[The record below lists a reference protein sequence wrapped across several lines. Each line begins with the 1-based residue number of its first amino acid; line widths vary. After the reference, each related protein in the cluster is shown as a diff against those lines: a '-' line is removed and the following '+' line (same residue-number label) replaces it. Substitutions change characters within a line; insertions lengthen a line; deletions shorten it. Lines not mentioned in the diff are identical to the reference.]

1 MKCSTSNQI
10 KILIWFQLTLFHFI
24 LWYLHSKLRK
34 LGLVFF
40 MAWQQKQSS
49 SDVEVYLNLIQRT
62 AQHLNYGTKFLCKH
76 MGLDIF
82 SRQQSPH
89 LSGSTLWKCIMCFL
103 NISMWVGLGG
113 WPFSTYSGTPTSA
126 ICDLT
131 IQWGLRAIHWN
142 QDGRR
147 EQSGPWKG
155 FNRLGLEIYHSRPNS
170 TGQDSVTWPHPSAR
184 KAGEM

>member
-10 KILIWFQLTLFHFI
+10 KFLIWFQLNLFHFI

-40 MAWQQKQSS
+40 TAWQQKQSS

-62 AQHLNYGTKFLCKH
+62 AQHLNSGTKFLCKH

-82 SRQQSPH
+82 SRQLSPH

-103 NISMWVGLGG
+103 NISTWVGLGG
-113 WPFSTYSGTPTSA
+113 DPSPH
-126 ICDLT
+126 
-131 IQWGLRAIHWN
+131 IQ
-142 QDGRR
+142 
-147 EQSGPWKG
+147 GP
-155 FNRLGLEIYHSRPNS
+155 RLPP
-170 TGQDSVTWPHPSAR
+170 SVTSPSSGASEPFTETKMEEENR
-184 KAGEM
+184 VVHGRVLIGEA